1 MKTKIFFYL
10 LSFIFLH
17 ALTAQAIKKIE
28 ANPINI
34 AYMLA
39 QDTDT
44 ASMAKTCE
52 YYGYTRQS
60 TQDGYTVFKHTNG
73 SVIRYSLNKD
83 SNYPYV
89 EVKSKSGSREIEAI
103 LSDLGFQKQG
113 NDYELKTGKFTRSKI
128 TCRHGSN
135 GFLIFNKIRSPQSS
149 TATLR

>member
-1 MKTKIFFYL
+1 MKKIIL
-10 LSFIFLH
+10 IFAIILFSI
-17 ALTAQAIKKIE
+17 LPSSAIKKIE

-39 QDTDT
+39 QDTDS

-89 EVKSKSGSREIEAI
+89 EVKSKSSSRDTDAI

-135 GFLIFNKIRSPQSS
+135 GFLVFNKIRSPQSS
-149 TATLR
+149 TVSLM